1 MPVAGSRIELRAV
14 SRRFGRVAAV
24 DGVSLTIEPGEF
36 LTLLGPSGSGK
47 STLLAAIAGFSPVD
61 EGDIL
66 VDGVS
71 VRQVAPHRRGFG
83 MVFQHYALFA
93 HMTVA
98 QNVAFALRME
108 GVGRSETDARV
119 RETLALL
126 RLGELAERKP
136 SQLSGGQ
143 QQRVAIARAIVRRPR
158 VVLMDEP
165 LSALDR
171 RLRESIQSEIRSLHR
186 QLGTTIVFV
195 THDQSEALALSDRVA
210 VLNQGQIVQL
220 GTPDQLYRQPQA
232 EFVARFVGESN
243 VLAAQVLGRHND
255 EVVELRTLGGL
266 SLSAHH
272 GAGPRAAAWV
282 AGQQVQVLLRPER
295 LALVPAQTPGAW
307 AARVESSVFL
317 GELLRLDV
325 VLSSGER
332 LQVRTLDVQ
341 GVQRPA
347 PGDEVHLAFGAHDAW
362 VLP

>member
-1 MPVAGSRIELRAV
+1 
-14 SRRFGRVAAV
+14 
-24 DGVSLTIEPGEF
+24 
-36 LTLLGPSGSGK
+36 
-47 STLLAAIAGFSPVD
+47 
-61 EGDIL
+61 
-66 VDGVS
+66 

-108 GVGRSETDARV
+108 GVGRSETEARV

-126 RLGELAERKP
+126 RLDELAERKS

-210 VLNQGQIVQL
+210 VLNQGRVVQL
-220 GTPDQLYRQPQA
+220 GTPDQLYRQPQT

-243 VLAAQVLGRHND
+243 VLAAQVLGRHSD

-266 SLSAHH
+266 VLSAHH
-272 GAGPRAAAWV
+272 GAGPRAAAWLE
-282 AGQQVQVLLRPER
+282 GQQVQVLLRPER
-295 LALVPAQTPGAW
+295 LALVSAQTPGAW
-307 AARVESSVFL
+307 SARVEASVFL